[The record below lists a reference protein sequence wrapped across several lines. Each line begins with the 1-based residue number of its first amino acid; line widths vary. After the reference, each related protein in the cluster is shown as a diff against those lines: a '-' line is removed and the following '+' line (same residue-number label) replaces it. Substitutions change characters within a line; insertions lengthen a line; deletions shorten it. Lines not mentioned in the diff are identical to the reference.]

1 MQLVPCNIMT
11 RLTAI
16 LSVAALFSSTVVG
29 QTATQVPPDSP
40 QPQTHSFELK
50 DYSKP
55 YSHFPNPI
63 KPYIGHEISAPT
75 LTNTPRLDQ
84 LMQNG

>member
-16 LSVAALFSSTVVG
+16 LGMAALFSSTVVG
-29 QTATQVPPDSP
+29 QTAIRLAGCATPN
-40 QPQTHSFELK
+40 TAFELT

-63 KPYIGHEISAPT
+63 KPYIA
-75 LTNTPRLDQ
+75 
-84 LMQNG
+84 